1 MPRQLRF
8 KNTHENV
15 RKTDANFLF
24 VQHNSVP
31 CVVSNESLCGLACT
45 AMNELINSL
54 GHLHIILNA
63 WWRCIDLANFF
74 WQRSRTST
82 TTINTRVDSRIFLLW
97 HNWPQSTADDNGNT
111 NRSMPFYTWDGVGI
125 MTIHTCQSWEYFRRF
140 DQLDQPLL
148 LLSCSKLSTIHEH
161 PSDSSNRSKSQLTI
175 KKHIFSLQFH
185 VPFYR
190 DASINF

>member
-1 MPRQLRF
+1 MPRQLKF

-45 AMNELINSL
+45 AMNELTNSL

-63 WWRCIDLANFF
+63 WWRCIDLAIFF

-82 TTINTRVDSRIFLLW
+82 TTINTKLIVEYSFYDKIDRSPPPTTTGTEIAQCHSIHEMVWASYRFTLVSAENIFVDSI
-97 HNWPQSTADDNGNT
+97 S
-111 NRSMPFYTWDGVGI
+111 Y
-125 MTIHTCQSWEYFRRF
+125 
-140 DQLDQPLL
+140 QLSPPLL
-148 LLSCSKLSTIHEH
+148 YDLFIAPCG
-161 PSDSSNRSKSQLTI
+161 SSSHRTPLTEV
-175 KKHIFSLQFH
+175 S
-185 VPFYR
+185 R
-190 DASINF
+190 NWR